1 MALLIN
7 LIDADAYQRG
17 GPPHGQ
23 FAWLRVNAPV
33 YWHAAGGRPGWPGF
47 WAVTRHEDV
56 SYVSRHPELFSSA
69 QRLVVFGEIPEQYA
83 APQRLMMLNMDPPQ
97 HTRQR
102 AFVNRGFTPRM
113 IARLEHHITL
123 ACRELIGQVL
133 PRGRADFVSEI
144 AAPLPLRV
152 IGELMGVPPAD
163 RPRIYELSLHL
174 TGADDPEFQ
183 TGDGQR
189 LQHAAAMEIYAY
201 AAELARRRRAEPA
214 DDIVTRLLGPDEA
227 GEVLTDGEFDLF
239 FLLLTVAGTETTR
252 NALAGGMLAFFEH
265 PDQWERLI
273 GDPALIP
280 AAAEEIVRWVSP
292 VNMFRRTATADTELG
307 GQRIAAGDK
316 VVVFYASANRDEAV
330 FDAPGAFDV
339 SRDPNP
345 HIGFGGGGPHF
356 CLGRHLAMLEL
367 RVLLAELATQMPDIA
382 PDGDASR
389 LRSNF
394 INGIKHL
401 PVRFGQGLQ
410 DGRGHAGT
418 SSSVS
423 ASANWAA
430 YSRA

>member
-1 MALLIN
+1 MVVLAAERRSRAEAAALRIN
-7 LIDADAYQRG
+7 LIDADSYRRG
-17 GPPHGQ
+17 GPPYDE
-23 FAWLRVNAPV
+23 FAWLRAHAPV
-33 YWHAAGGRPGWPGF
+33 YWHAHGGTPGWPGF

-69 QRLVVFGEIPEQYA
+69 RRLVVFGEIPEQYA

-113 IARLEHHITL
+113 IARLTEHVTH
-123 ACRELIGQVL
+123 ACRDLLGQVR
-133 PRGRADFVSEI
+133 PRGRADFVTDI
-144 AAPLPLRV
+144 AAPLPLQV
-152 IGELMGVPPAD
+152 ICELMGVPPAD

-183 TGDGQR
+183 TPDGQR

-201 AAELARRRRAEPA
+201 AGDLARRRRAEPA
-214 DDIVTRLLGPDEA
+214 DDIVTSLLRPDGA
-227 GEVLTDGEFDLF
+227 GEVLTDDEFDLF

-265 PDQWERLI
+265 SGQWQRLI
-273 GDPALIP
+273 ADPALIP

-292 VNMFRRTATADTELG
+292 VNMFRRTATADAGLG

-316 VVVFYASANRDEAV
+316 VVLFYASANRDEAV
-330 FDAPGAFDV
+330 FAAPDVFDV
-339 SRDPNP
+339 GRDPNP
-345 HIGFGGGGPHF
+345 HVGFGGGGPHF
-356 CLGRHLAMLEL
+356 CLGRHLAVLEL
-367 RVLLAELATQMPDIA
+367 QVLLRELTRQMPDLA

-401 PVRFGQGLQ
+401 PVRFG
-410 DGRGHAGT
+410 
-418 SSSVS
+418 SSP
-423 ASANWAA
+423 A
-430 YSRA
+430 